1 MPSACYCR
9 GTSHSAHATNDPS
22 IAYEGG
28 INGAGNLLSI
38 LWLGE
43 QLAWYHVVGIAAIF
57 AGLTMSGKSAP
68 ARLRPE
74 PG

>member
-1 MPSACYCR
+1 LI
-9 GTSHSAHATNDPS
+9 AH
-22 IAYEGG
+22 EGG
-28 INGAGNLLSI
+28 INCAGNLLSI
-38 LWLGE
+38 LWLRE
-43 QLAWYHVVGIAAIF
+43 QPAWYHVVGIAAIF